1 MWLEECYTTARQWK
15 TTGNDFFRELRT
27 GSSRCWPATPRV
39 RRAGGCG
46 ITAGAVLGSDHS
58 SAFVVGHGKRRYQLL
73 AIDYYSTTRK
83 LVPLV
88 EIVKLTVKMM
98 QRLATEL
105 GLDLV
110 GADVAIHYPNIFP
123 ETWKMVTRYLRN
135 PELEHL
141 LDGMAERAHCGSSD
155 SVISLAKSHRG
166 QEGRI
171 HIALNYGVGL
181 HLAVCVLKEKANGRS
196 ITGVEAD

>member
-1 MWLEECYTTARQWK
+1 L
-15 TTGNDFFRELRT
+15 
-27 GSSRCWPATPRV
+27 
-39 RRAGGCG
+39 
-46 ITAGAVLGSDHS
+46 LG
-58 SAFVVGHGKRRYQLL
+58 
-73 AIDYYSTTRK
+73 IDYYSTTRK

-135 PELEHL
+135 LRLEHL
-141 LDGMAERAHCGSSD
+141 LDGMAARAHCESSD
-155 SVISLAKSHRG
+155 SVISLAKYHQGR
-166 QEGRI
+166 EGRI
-171 HIALNYGVGL
+171 HIAVNYGVGL
-181 HLAVCVLKEKANGRS
+181 HLAVCVLKEKANNGS
-196 ITGVEAD
+196 IAGAPAGLI